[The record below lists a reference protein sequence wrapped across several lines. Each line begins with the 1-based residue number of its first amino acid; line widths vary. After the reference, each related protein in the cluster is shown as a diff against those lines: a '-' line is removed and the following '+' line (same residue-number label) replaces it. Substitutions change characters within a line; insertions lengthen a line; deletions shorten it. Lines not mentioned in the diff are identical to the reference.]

1 MPEVIIQQKREETH
15 MKVETQKAWKEREAG
30 ELANMILHHMEDRNL
45 TLEVLDETI
54 ALVQDI
60 FVSRAVL
67 MKPKLQNK
75 AD

>member
-1 MPEVIIQQKREETH
+1 MEK
-15 MKVETQKAWKEREAG
+15 MKVETQKAWKEREAS
-30 ELANMILHHMEDRNL
+30 ELANMILHHMKDRNL

>member
-1 MPEVIIQQKREETH
+1 

-30 ELANMILHHMEDRNL
+30 EMANMILNHMKDRNL

-54 ALVQDI
+54 VLVQDI

-67 MKPKLQNK
+67 MKPELQNK
-75 AD
+75 AY

>member
-1 MPEVIIQQKREETH
+1 
-15 MKVETQKAWKEREAG
+15 MKVETQKVWKEREAG

-54 ALVQDI
+54 VLVQDI

-75 AD
+75 TD